1 MRRRLFAPLALA
13 FSVVLGATGCTLN
26 SEIATMKDYDP
37 SDGVGTEVGDL
48 ALRNIMLI
56 TNDQGEA
63 NLVMT
68 VVNTGGEDV
77 NLLVQYTD
85 GSQKTTETIRVPGLP
100 TLTRFGDD
108 PAEGVVFSGG
118 DVVPG
123 GLAPIYFQY
132 DNNPGELV
140 LVPVLDG
147 ALPEYEL
154 LVP

>member
-1 MRRRLFAPLALA
+1 VRRRLFAPLALA
-13 FSVVLGATGCTLN
+13 FSVVLGASGCTLN
-26 SEIATMKDYDP
+26 AEIATMKDYDP

-56 TNDQGEA
+56 TNDQGEG

-77 NLLVQYTD
+77 SLLVQYTD
-85 GSQKTTETIRVPGLP
+85 GTKKTTETIRVPGLP
-100 TLTRFGDD
+100 ALTRFGDD
-108 PAEGVVFSGG
+108 PAQGVVFSGT

-123 GLAPIYFQY
+123 SLAPIYFQY
-132 DNNPGELV
+132 ASNPGELV
-140 LVPVLDG
+140 FVPVLDG
-147 ALPEYEL
+147 SLPEYEL